1 VATSI
6 LERKLKSALM
16 AGAGAA
22 ALFAVA
28 PFAYAQD
35 APAEEAAPTEEASA
49 EGTADEVVYVT
60 GSRIP
65 NNTATTATVSVDSLR
80 VELTGEANSADVLR
94 ELPQINAVTS
104 LTATNSNFFTA
115 SSGINTVNLR
125 NLGDDRTLVL
135 VNGRRFV
142 SGNAGS
148 QAVDFNMIPTALIK
162 RIDVVTGGASAVYG
176 SDALAGVVNIIL
188 NDSFE
193 GAVFAV
199 QGGQSEV
206 YDTMNTLRASAT
218 FGSNFADDRGNAVVN
233 VGWDYSGPAYARSRP
248 ETAQD
253 CLSNVFFGG
262 PVLSQS
268 CPFFSSYAEG
278 GRFRIQSATP
288 AAPGAAGA
296 STNRRVVIV
305 GANPDLT
312 TIGTFSTPLHGF
324 NRQGQRLNLVPI
336 DRYNFNAFAN
346 YELFPGH
353 TIFFEGTYGRTTTSS
368 DLEPFPL
375 DSDDIYG
382 VTEQVGAI
390 LGVPGG
396 IPVTNPYIPRAM
408 LDLLGA
414 RVGIVNPNLLPRANL
429 VALLAANPNAAGIG
443 FARRMTELGNR
454 GSDADRYTARFVLGV
469 EGEIADGWAY
479 EVSYNRGYTKDDQIG
494 GGQINV
500 LNMRQS
506 LDSVDDGFGN
516 IVCRDLVAQAQGCVP
531 VDLFSSPGGVA
542 GTWTQ
547 AQINWLL
554 ARPFRNVV
562 IEQEVIEA
570 SVTGS
575 LFEIPG
581 GPVQVAFGM
590 EYRSE
595 SSSENWDPLSNTGQ
609 NGGNVSPNT
618 AGEFDV
624 YEVFGE
630 MQIPLLTDVEFA
642 KELSVNLS
650 GRYSE
655 YSSVGQTWAW
665 AVSGAW
671 QPVDDIRFRGQIA
684 RAVRAPNIGE
694 LFTGPSETFGVVVDP
709 CNNLRTA
716 LGGGPLAGGPTDP
729 TVIANCLANPA
740 ILARADTATG
750 FVLTQAE
757 LQGTG
762 GFQRGNPN
770 LVQETGDTVTFGFVF
785 TPTFMDWIGRLSVS
799 VDYYDIEVTDAIAAV
814 GRNDTLNICYASAG
828 LSSPLCANLVRDI
841 NGALIEVNT
850 GQANITDFET
860 SGLDVQLNWGQDLNE
875 WFNSDGELGDL
886 GSLNLTV
893 NYTWLEKYTTTTFP
907 GTPFVDVDESVGAM
921 GSFRHRASGGIIY
934 RNGDWLF
941 SFDAEFMSEAHDYD
955 FFPFFEVIP
964 NQWFFDAGVR
974 YEFLEGV
981 TAIFGVRN
989 LTDEFVFIGQSV
1001 GDPVPTGW
1009 ATAPAVYDGLGRRY
1023 FAGIRWEL

>member
-1 VATSI
+1 MATSI

-16 AGAGAA
+16 AGVGAA

-35 APAEEAAPTEEASA
+35 AETTEEATTEES
-49 EGTADEVVYVT
+49 GSADETVYVT

-65 NNTATTATVSVDSLR
+65 NATSTTATVSVDSLR
-80 VELTGEANSADVLR
+80 VQLTGEANSADVLR

-206 YDTMNTLRASAT
+206 YDTMNTLRANAT

-233 VGWDYSGPAYARSRP
+233 VGWDYSGAAYARSRP
-248 ETAQD
+248 ETALD
-253 CLSNVFFGG
+253 CLADAFFGG
-262 PVLSQS
+262 SFFSQT
-268 CPFFSSYAEG
+268 CPFYSSFGEG
-278 GRFRIQSATP
+278 GRFQFSTSA
-288 AAPGAAGA
+288 GAAV
-296 STNRRVVIV
+296 TNR
-305 GANPDLT
+305 ALNADLT
-312 TIGTFSTPLHGF
+312 TITPYVTAVHGF

-336 DRYNFNAFAN
+336 DRYTFNAFAN
-346 YELFPGH
+346 YDLFEGH
-353 TIFFEGTYGRTTTSS
+353 NLFFEAAYGRTSTSS

-375 DSDDIYG
+375 DSADVYG
-382 VTEQVGAI
+382 ETVQVGSI
-390 LGVPGG
+390 NNRRSG
-396 IPVTNPYIPRAM
+396 IAPDNPYIPRSM
-408 LDLLGA
+408 LDLLGT
-414 RVGIVNPNLLPRANL
+414 RYGVVDPHLLSRTDLVN
-429 VALLAANPNAAGIG
+429 ALMATPDAAIG

-454 GSDADRYTARFVLGV
+454 GSDADRYTARFVIGMQ
-469 EGEIADGWAY
+469 GSIGDGWEY
-479 EVSYNRGYTKDDQIG
+479 EVSYNNGYTKDDQIG
-494 GGQINV
+494 GGQVNTAN
-500 LNMRQS
+500 LRQS
-506 LDSVDDGFGN
+506 LDAVDLGGGV
-516 IVCRDLVAQAQGCVP
+516 IACRDLVARADGCEPVNLFATQA
-531 VDLFSSPGGVA
+531 GVA
-542 GTWTQ
+542 GNWTQ

-554 ARPFRNVV
+554 ARPFRSVV
-562 IEQEVIEA
+562 IKQEVI
-570 SVTGS
+570 SGNVTGS

-581 GPVQVAFGM
+581 GDVQVALGL
-590 EYRSE
+590 EYRQE
-595 SSSENWDPLSNTGQ
+595 SSTENWDPLSNSGQ

-618 AGEFDV
+618 EGQFDV

-630 MQIPLLTDVEFA
+630 VQIPLLTDVEFA
-642 KELSVNLS
+642 KELTVNLS

-665 AVSGAW
+665 AASATW
-671 QPVDDIRFRGQIA
+671 QPVDDIRFRGQLA

-709 CNNLRTA
+709 CNNL
-716 LGGGPLAGGPTDP
+716 GGVGGPTDP
-729 TVIANCLANPA
+729 TVVANCLLNPA
-740 ILARADTATG
+740 IAARAALPGG

-762 GFQRGNPN
+762 GFQQGNPN

-785 TPTFMDWIGRLSVS
+785 TPTFMDWIGRVSLS

-814 GRNDTLNICYASAG
+814 SRNNTLAICYSSAG
-828 LSSPLCANLVRDI
+828 LSSPLCGNLVRDV
-841 NGALIEVNT
+841 NGALVEVNT
-850 GQANITDFET
+850 GQANINEFKT
-860 SGLDVQLNWGQDLNE
+860 SGLDVQFNWGQDLNE

-886 GSLNLTV
+886 GSLNLTI
-893 NYTWLEKYTTTTFP
+893 NYTWLEKYDTTVFP
-907 GTPFVDVDESVGAM
+907 GTPFETVTGSVGVM
-921 GSFRHRASGGIIY
+921 GSFRHRANTSLIY
-934 RNGDWLF
+934 RLDNWLF
-941 SFDAEFMSEAHDYD
+941 SFDAEYMSDAHDYD
-955 FFPFFEVIP
+955 PEVIDA
-964 NQWFFDAGVR
+964 QWFFDAGVR
-974 YEFLEGV
+974 YEFMEGV

-1009 ATAPAVYDGLGRRY
+1009 ATAPAVYDGLGRRW
-1023 FAGIRWEL
+1023 FAGLRWEL

>member
-1 VATSI
+1 MATSI

-65 NNTATTATVSVDSLR
+65 NNTSTTATVSVDSLR

-104 LTATNSNFFTA
+104 LTGTNSNFFTA
-115 SSGINTVNLR
+115 SNGINTVNLR

-176 SDALAGVVNIIL
+176 SDALAGVVNVIL

-193 GAVFAV
+193 GAVFTV

-206 YDTMNTLRASAT
+206 YDTMNTLRATAT

-233 VGWDYSGPAYARSRP
+233 VGWDTSGPAYARSRP
-248 ETAQD
+248 ETALD
-253 CLSNVFFGG
+253 CIAVSVF
-262 PVLSQS
+262 PNQQA

-278 GRFRIQSATP
+278 ARFRFST
-288 AAPGAAGA
+288 AAGA
-296 STNRRVVIV
+296 ASTSR
-305 GANPDLT
+305 ALNPDLT
-312 TIGTFSTPLHGF
+312 TITPFSTPVHGF
-324 NRQGQRLNLVPI
+324 NRQGQRLNLIPI
-336 DRYNFNAFAN
+336 DRYNFSSFAN

-353 TIFFEGTYGRTTTSS
+353 TLFFEGTYGRTTTNS
-368 DLEPFPL
+368 DIEPFPL
-375 DSDDIYG
+375 DSDDVYG
-382 VTEQVGAI
+382 ETEQVGSIFNRRA
-390 LGVPGG
+390 G
-396 IPVTNPYIPRAM
+396 IAPDNPYIPRSM
-408 LDLLGA
+408 LDLLGT
-414 RVGIVNPNLLPRANL
+414 RYGIVNPNLLTRADL
-429 VALLAANPNAAGIG
+429 VNQLMAIPDAAIG

-454 GSDADRYTARFVLGV
+454 GQEADRHTARFVIGM
-469 EGEIADGWAY
+469 EGEIANGWAY

-494 GGQINV
+494 GGQVNV
-500 LNMRQS
+500 LNLRQS
-506 LDSVDDGFGN
+506 LDAVDLGGGN
-516 IVCRDLVAQAQGCVP
+516 IVCRDLVAQLQGCTP
-531 VDLFSSPGGVA
+531 INFFASPTGA
-542 GTWTQ
+542 AATWTQ
-547 AQINWLL
+547 AEINWLL
-554 ARPFRNVV
+554 ARPFRSVV
-562 IEQEVIEA
+562 IEQEIASA

-581 GPVQVAFGM
+581 GDVQVAFGL

-595 SSSENWDPLSNTGQ
+595 SSSENWDALSNAGQ
-609 NGGNVSPNT
+609 NGSNVSPNT
-618 AGEFDV
+618 SGEFDV

-630 MQIPLLTDVEFA
+630 VQIPLLTDVEFA
-642 KELSVNLS
+642 KELTVNLS

-655 YSSVGQTWAW
+655 YSSIGQTWAW
-665 AVSGAW
+665 AASGAW
-671 QPVDDIRFRGQIA
+671 QPVDDIRFRGQLA

-694 LFTGPSETFGVVVDP
+694 LFTGPSETFGVVNDP
-709 CNNLRTA
+709 CDGLN
-716 LGGGPLAGGPTDP
+716 AGLPTSPTDP
-729 TVIANCLANPA
+729 TVIANCLLNPA
-740 ILARADTATG
+740 IAARAALPGG

-757 LQGTG
+757 KQGTG
-762 GFQRGNPN
+762 GFQQGNPN
-770 LVQETGDTVTFGFVF
+770 LIQETGDTVTFGFVF

-799 VDYYDIEVTDAIAAV
+799 VDYFDIEIEDAIAAV
-814 GRNDTLNICYASAG
+814 GRQTTLDICYASAG
-828 LSSPLCANLVRDI
+828 LSSPLCGNLVRDV
-841 NGALIEVNT
+841 NGALVEVNT
-850 GQANITDFET
+850 GQANSRTLET
-860 SGLDVQLNWGQDLNE
+860 SGIDVQLNWGQDLNE
-875 WFNSDGELGDL
+875 WFNEDGELGDL

-893 NYTWLEKYTTTTFP
+893 NYTWTEKYTTTVFP
-907 GTPFVDVDESVGAM
+907 GTPFEAVTESMGTLGA
-921 GSFRHRASGGIIY
+921 FRHRANAGLVY
-934 RNGDWLF
+934 RLDNWLF
-941 SFDAEFMSEAHDYD
+941 SFDAEFVSEANDYGNGW
-955 FFPFFEVIP
+955 IP

-989 LTDEFVFIGQSV
+989 LTDEFVFIPQGL
-1001 GDPVPTGW
+1001 PEIPTGW
-1009 ATAPAVYDGLGRRY
+1009 ATEPTVYDGLGRRY